1 MIPTMHGLAR
11 PEILATTEWLA
22 EQLGRPGL
30 RVLDLRWRPDGTA
43 AAVHAVGHIPG
54 AVKVDWHLELNDQL
68 TRDYLDPAAF
78 AALCEAKGI
87 GRDDTI
93 VFYGDNFN

>member
-1 MIPTMHGLAR
+1 MTGLAR

-43 AAVHAVGHIPG
+43 SAVHAVGHIPG
-54 AVKVDWHLELNDQL
+54 AVAIDWRADL
-68 TRDYLDPAAF
+68 TEDVSDG
-78 AALCEAKGI
+78 E
-87 GRDDTI
+87 
-93 VFYGDNFN
+93 